1 MTETDSNW
9 IYLQTEVCDPGL
21 FVSVSG
27 ASARPKKSTRV
38 QGQWVLDAGHCLSV
52 TSCVSISQAFSLSQP

>member
-9 IYLQTEVCDPGL
+9 IYLQTEVRDPGL

-27 ASARPKKSTRV
+27 TSARPKKSTWV
-38 QGQWVLDAGHCLSV
+38 Q
-52 TSCVSISQAFSLSQP
+52 VSGS